1 MLPEEKARIEI
12 DRQLIEL
19 GYTVQDLSE
28 LDLTS
33 RNSKMCL
40 LLTSRT
46 SFQSNGAKKN
56 TSGRP

>member
-46 SFQSNGAKKN
+46 SFQSNV
-56 TSGRP
+56 